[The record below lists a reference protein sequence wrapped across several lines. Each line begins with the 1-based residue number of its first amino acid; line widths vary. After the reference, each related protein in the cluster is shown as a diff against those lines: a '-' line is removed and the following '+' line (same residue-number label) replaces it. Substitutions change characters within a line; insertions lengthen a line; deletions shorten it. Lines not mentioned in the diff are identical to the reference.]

1 MKTIYFYFILAMLLA
16 SCGTNKSGGM
26 EEEFPAGSEDTES
39 GISGSESLDS
49 EEISSEK
56 KAAFDINELPVS
68 DAELGDF
75 PFFSFP
81 EGFKALNKPIT
92 RKYDVIYFP
101 IDGVMTPLEGR
112 VMKTY
117 VTEADDAE
125 EDWST
130 AYFFKSYDDII
141 TSVGGTKI
149 FDEEISYEEYERYHD
164 KATYLGEDGSIGYV
178 GETIKV
184 YVIRREDGGNIFI
197 QLSDGNLN
205 ILQQEVFQQTISLL
219 KSEKI
224 NKELAER
231 GKVVLY
237 INFDTDK
244 ATLKSDGAQAVN
256 EIYKALNEENDL
268 KIEIRGYTDD
278 TGTEARNKSLS
289 EERGAT
295 IVKELVKLGIERSR
309 LSSVGLG
316 SDDPIGDNNT
326 EEGRA
331 KNRRVELIKK

>member
-1 MKTIYFYFILAMLLA
+1 MGCNSKKTGEEVGEIPAHSDTMELED
-16 SCGTNKSGGM
+16 SG
-26 EEEFPAGSEDTES
+26 PGSV
-39 GISGSESLDS
+39 LS
-49 EEISSEK
+49 EEKPATNEVE
-56 KAAFDINELPVS
+56 FDIANLPVS
-68 DAELGDF
+68 DVELGDF

-117 VTEADDAE
+117 VTEADDSE

-141 TSVGGTKI
+141 TSVGGVKI
-149 FDEEISYEEYERYHD
+149 FDGQITNDEYERYHE

-184 YVIRREDGGNIFI
+184 YAIRRKDGGNIFI
-197 QLSDGNLN
+197 QLTDGNLN
-205 ILQQEVFQQTISLL
+205 ILQQEEFRQSITLL
-219 KSEKI
+219 ESEKI
-224 NKELAER
+224 EKELSEQ

-237 INFDTDK
+237 INFDTNR
-244 ATLKSDGAQAVN
+244 ATLKPDGELAVK
-256 EIYKALNEENDL
+256 EIYKALLANNEL
-268 KIEIRGYTDD
+268 KVEIRGYTDD
-278 TGTEARNKSLS
+278 TGTESHNQSLS
-289 EERGAT
+289 EQRAET
-295 IVKELVKLGIERSR
+295 ILKELISLGINRSR
-309 LSSVGLG
+309 LTSKGFG
-316 SDDPIGDNNT
+316 SKDPIADNST
-326 EEGRA
+326 KEGKA